1 MKKIILFLFFTISS
15 LGQNYKILYGKSI
28 ANDVEDLEKIKDV
41 NVKNNI
47 ISINQS
53 FEQLDY
59 ELLINNNF
67 GIFKYIKTLKM
78 PGFNPRAITVGGGN
92 GIHYYDKKNNLTIFE
107 TEMTG
112 KKYFI
117 KSDINKYNWR
127 ITTESKTI
135 NDFLCYRATAI
146 IEYDD
151 FRGKEKHEI
160 EAWFCPEIPFSYGPD
175 IYYGLPG
182 LIFEAN
188 YVNSKVKFYL
198 KSIVKLDSQIP
209 LTLPNE
215 NAITEEEF
223 TAIFNAEMKKLT
235 EEN

>member
-1 MKKIILFLFFTISS
+1 MSI
-15 LGQNYKILYGKSI
+15 GQNYKILYVKSI

-135 NDFLCYRATAI
+135 NDFLCYRATAT

-151 FRGKEKHEI
+151 FRGKENHEI

-209 LTLPNE
+209 LALPHE
-215 NAITEEEF
+215 NTITEEEF
-223 TAIFNAEMKKLT
+223 TTIFNAEMKKLT

>member
-1 MKKIILFLFFTISS
+1 MKKIILFLFFTMSS
-15 LGQNYKILYGKSI
+15 LGQNYKISYGKSI
-28 ANDVEDLEKIKDV
+28 ANDVEDIEKIKDV

-53 FEQLDY
+53 FEQLEY

-67 GIFKYIKTLKM
+67 AIFKYIKTLKM
-78 PGFNPRAITVGGGN
+78 PGFNPRAITVGGGS
-92 GIHYYDKKNNLTIFE
+92 GIHYYDKINNVEIYE

-117 KSDINKYNWR
+117 KSNINKYNWT
-127 ITTESKTI
+127 ITSETKTI
-135 NDFLCYRATAI
+135 NNFLCYRAIASI
-146 IEYDD
+146 SYDD

-198 KSIVKLDSQIP
+198 KSITKLDAEIP
-209 LTLPNE
+209 LQLPDE
-215 NAITEEEF
+215 KTVSEEEF

>member
-1 MKKIILFLFFTISS
+1 MKKLILFLLITNASI
-15 LGQNYKILYGKSI
+15 GQNYKIIYGKSFSQ
-28 ANDVEDLEKIKDV
+28 NLEDLEKITDI

-53 FEQLDY
+53 FDQVEY
-59 ELLINNNF
+59 ELLINNNVA
-67 GIFKYIKTLKM
+67 IFSYVKTLKL
-78 PGFNPRAITVGGGN
+78 PGFNPRAISVGGGS
-92 GIHYYDKKNNLTIFE
+92 GVHFYDKKSNTEIFE
-107 TEMTG
+107 TKLRE
-112 KKYFI
+112 KKYLI
-117 KSDINKYNWR
+117 KSNISKYNWN
-127 ITTESKTI
+127 ITSESKKI
-135 NDFLCYRATAI
+135 NNFLCYRATAI

-160 EAWFCPEIPFSYGPD
+160 EAWFCPEIPLSYGPD

-198 KSIVKLDSQIP
+198 KNIVKLDSQLPLEIP
-209 LTLPNE
+209 LE
-215 NAITEEEF
+215 NTITEEEF

>member
-1 MKKIILFLFFTISS
+1 
-15 LGQNYKILYGKSI
+15 
-28 ANDVEDLEKIKDV
+28 
-41 NVKNNI
+41 
-47 ISINQS
+47 
-53 FEQLDY
+53 
-59 ELLINNNF
+59 
-67 GIFKYIKTLKM
+67 
-78 PGFNPRAITVGGGN
+78 
-92 GIHYYDKKNNLTIFE
+92 
-107 TEMTG
+107 
-112 KKYFI
+112 
-117 KSDINKYNWR
+117 
-127 ITTESKTI
+127 
-135 NDFLCYRATAI
+135 RATAI